1 MVMSELREATKI
13 ARVHELVAEI
23 SKGDD
28 VDAAFFK
35 ERVVGHLCL
44 GNGLGKPD
52 GHFTTEEVYR
62 LLMLPP
68 GRLLEAVQFAQRDLE
83 TRSGDRQ
90 IVPLPKL
97 PEVLKGADDKV
108 RVLYTYPDYVQHTRA
123 RNVLEARL
131 LDAGIGGRWHT
142 MHVFETD
149 LGHKVL
155 PYAERRQRFVYD
167 HVTEVNYIV
176 RHPDPATAKE

>member
-13 ARVHELVAEI
+13 TRVHELVAEI

-52 GHFTTEEVYR
+52 GHFTTDEVYK
-62 LLMLPP
+62 LLVLPP

-97 PEVLKGADDKV
+97 PQQIPNPVYL
-108 RVLYTYPDYVQHTRA
+108 RI
-123 RNVLEARL
+123 
-131 LDAGIGGRWHT
+131 IG
-142 MHVFETD
+142 
-149 LGHKVL
+149 K
-155 PYAERRQRFVYD
+155 
-167 HVTEVNYIV
+167 
-176 RHPDPATAKE
+176 